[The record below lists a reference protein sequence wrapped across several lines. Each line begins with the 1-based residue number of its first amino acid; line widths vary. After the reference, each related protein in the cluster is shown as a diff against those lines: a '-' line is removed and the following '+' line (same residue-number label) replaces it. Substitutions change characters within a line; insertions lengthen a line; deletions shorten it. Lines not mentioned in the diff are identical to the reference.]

1 MKNALFIIAVY
12 LLCFINEL
20 HAQHFDAGLNLGTL
34 VSDVQGTDTRDYDN
48 DFEKV
53 GFTGGV
59 FVNRTF
65 GRNDILQLEIN
76 YTQKGAEQLPDS
88 TNNGYFKMVL
98 NYVEVPLLL
107 RHRIRV
113 NMNKK
118 FYNNF
123 EWELGISGGYL
134 FSYTYNVSGYNLLL
148 DRSNLNFIDLNA
160 LLGIN
165 YVFSRNW
172 YFGVRY
178 SNSVI
183 PVIKRNAIPAQ
194 ALTSYPLAFNNGN
207 NRMVQFCL
215 KYVFGSGNR
224 RGFQE

>member
-1 MKNALFIIAVY
+1 MRYRIFLVAGFLTLTTI
-12 LLCFINEL
+12 LR
-20 HAQHFDAGLNLGTL
+20 AQHFSTGLSLGPL

-48 DFEKV
+48 DYAKI
-53 GFTGGV
+53 GYCGGI

-76 YTQKGAEQLPDS
+76 YVQKGTEQLPDS
-88 TNNGYFKMVL
+88 TNNGYFKLVF
-98 NYVEVPLLL
+98 NYVEVPLIW

-113 NMNKK
+113 NMNRK

-123 EWELGISGGYL
+123 EWELGASGGYL
-134 FSYTYNVSGYNLLL
+134 FSYSYNSSGYNLPL
-148 DRSNLNFIDLNA
+148 DKSNLNSVDICV

-165 YVFSRNW
+165 YLISHNW
-172 YFGVRY
+172 YFGVRF

-194 ALTSYPLAFNNGN
+194 ALATYPLSFNNGN
-207 NRMVQFCL
+207 NTMFEFCL
-215 KYVFGSGNR
+215 RFVFGSGR
-224 RGFQE
+224 EYRD